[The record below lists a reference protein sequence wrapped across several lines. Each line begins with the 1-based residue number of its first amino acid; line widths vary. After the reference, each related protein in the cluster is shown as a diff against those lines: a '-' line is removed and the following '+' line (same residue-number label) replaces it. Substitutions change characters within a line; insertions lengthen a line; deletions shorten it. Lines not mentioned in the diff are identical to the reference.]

1 MAEAAEW
8 IDSMTDPC
16 HLGQNLVIWLAASH
30 GIGIRPHV
38 GAVPGQAWE

>member
-1 MAEAAEW
+1 MAEAAER

-16 HLGQNLVIWLAASH
+16 QLGQNLAIWLAASH